1 MTVSDREPSPFS
13 GTGLNK
19 GRKKAFATVA
29 VLAALSCGWAGYG
42 FYIDFLR
49 VLPATATFYL
59 TTADRMTRV
68 SLLNPQPPEIRER
81 EKNAATETQADNP
94 PAALFKQVRVL
105 HEQPDAAAQKKIDEI
120 DSLEKERTELEN
132 KKRQVLNDLE
142 NGGRIGLGR
151 VRGETLLALASL
163 VPGAGERTLLTLVRH
178 CGLHRVELVCAV
190 ENPRA
195 MALYDRLHFSRGK
208 LRQSW
213 YCVE

>member
-81 EKNAATETQADNP
+81 EKTP
-94 PAALFKQVRVL
+94 RPKHR
-105 HEQPDAAAQKKIDEI
+105 
-120 DSLEKERTELEN
+120 RT
-132 KKRQVLNDLE
+132 
-142 NGGRIGLGR
+142 I
-151 VRGETLLALASL
+151 
-163 VPGAGERTLLTLVRH
+163 RTLLCFNR
-178 CGLHRVELVCAV
+178 CAICM
-190 ENPRA
+190 NNRTPRRKKKSMKSILWKKSA
-195 MALYDRLHFSRGK
+195 P
-208 LRQSW
+208 SW
-213 YCVE
+213 KIKNGRC